1 MQKEKTVKSYQR
13 KTKSGKVVTVKQHTA
28 KYNAADMAKEA
39 LKKKHGAGK
48 EFETKK
54 KGDYFSRGSKMGT
67 VEPVSDFFT
76 DPFIE
81 KLAEE
86 TKGTKYFIG
95 KSGKGYSLYSV
106 NSKGKYEHEDGWDD
120 GAPTA
125 AVKKAL
131 KSVGLSFKGG
141 KIQEAAKKPIGTG
154 VNGPVKKS
162 PKTKDVL
169 PIPEDKTKKRMS
181 PKSKPL
187 STGVNGP
194 VKKKSK

>member
-48 EFETKK
+48 ELEIKK
-54 KGDYFSRGSKMGT
+54 N
-67 VEPVSDFFT
+67 
-76 DPFIE
+76 
-81 KLAEE
+81 L
-86 TKGTKYFIG
+86 
-95 KSGKGYSLYSV
+95 
-106 NSKGKYEHEDGWDD
+106 
-120 GAPTA
+120 
-125 AVKKAL
+125 
-131 KSVGLSFKGG
+131 
-141 KIQEAAKKPIGTG
+141 IGTG

-194 VKKKSK
+194 IKKKSK